1 LKKHSVPLGLLVLMA
16 AVHFALFIVRPD
28 KAREVMST
36 AGNYFLEMIAI
47 LPPILVL
54 VGLFDAWVPRRV
66 IEAAMGKG
74 SGVKGALFA
83 ILAGTAGMGP
93 LYAGFPLAKSLL
105 GKGASLTNM
114 TIFICAWASIKIPM
128 IFFEIKFLGGA
139 FAGVRLA
146 LTLPCIIAI
155 GVLLNRIL
163 NRRTP
168 HETKCA

>member
-1 LKKHSVPLGLLVLMA
+1 MKKHSVPLGLLVLMA
-16 AVHFALFIVRPD
+16 AVHVALFIVRPD

-128 IFFEIKFLGGA
+128 ILFEMKFLGA
-139 FAGVRLA
+139 EFALLRLV
-146 LTLPCIIAI
+146 LTIPAI
-155 GVLLNRIL
+155 LVISGLMKLVEARSLF
-163 NRRTP
+163 
-168 HETKCA
+168 HEAK